1 MLIFSGYG
9 GKTWSKYESECG
21 TSMELHTAHS
31 TEKGNEGPLSMSWLS
46 RNSSLE
52 NDHTSIVKRVNNQ
65 QNNIDLLQDG
75 TESRGSVN

>member
-1 MLIFSGYG
+1 MPILFLLNVHEDCNHCILREIHFFCVSGYG

-31 TEKGNEGPLSMSWLS
+31 TEKGNNEPLSMSWLS

-52 NDHTSIVKRVNNQ
+52 NDHR
-65 QNNIDLLQDG
+65 
-75 TESRGSVN
+75 